1 MARQVLRKLSGE
13 QGKIFDEVFDL
24 EEMRKKAE
32 EEARQ
37 LALMEDSDY
46 DSELEGEEF
55 EKDERRLHANEA
67 EERARNQVV
76 DADALAGETK
86 QNRCTNYP

>member
-1 MARQVLRKLSGE
+1 M
-13 QGKIFDEVFDL
+13 
-24 EEMRKKAE
+24 KA
-32 EEARQ
+32 AI
-37 LALMEDSDY
+37 D
-46 DSELEGEEF
+46 
-55 EKDERRLHANEA
+55 ANEA